1 MTNKELIIIK
11 QYFESLLETAFARGI
26 VRMGGCAYGQISKG
40 DAEEFV
46 RRIAVLVDDE
56 GTEE

>member
-1 MTNKELIIIK
+1 MEQIERI

-56 GTEE
+56 DAEE